1 MMSARFIFVVDDDQI
16 YQFTANKVITSI
28 SPDHRVMIFN
38 DGKEVYDYLI
48 KHISEEQNIPDIILL
63 DINMPEMDGWS
74 FLDAIVPR
82 LESLQK
88 QVAVYIVS
96 SSIDHRDIAKSKTY
110 PVVKDYLV
118 KPLKKEVY
126 LRLLG
131 E

>member
-1 MMSARFIFVVDDDQI
+1 MSARFIFVVDDDQI

-38 DGKEVYDYLI
+38 DGKEVYDYLMG
-48 KHISEEQNIPDIILL
+48 HISEEQNIPDIILL

-74 FLDAIVPR
+74 FLDAIVPK
-82 LESLQK
+82 LANLQK

-110 PVVKDYLV
+110 SVVKDYLV

-126 LRLLG
+126 LRLLQ

>member
-28 SPDHRVMIFN
+28 SPDHTVKIFN
-38 DGKEVYDYLI
+38 DGKEVYDYLTDNI
-48 KHISEEQNIPDIILL
+48 AEENNIPDIILL

-74 FLDAIVPR
+74 FLDAIVPK
-82 LESLQK
+82 LVNLHK

-96 SSIDHRDIAKSKTY
+96 SSIDHRDIAKSRTY
-110 PVVKDYLV
+110 PIVRDYLV

-126 LRLLG
+126 LRLLQ